1 MVPGRTMSTDG
12 IKLPRFIYGTAWKKN
27 KTKRLTALALEQ
39 GFRSI
44 DTANQYKHYNEAAV
58 GEGIREK
65 IESGLI
71 ARGDLFL
78 QTKFTHR
85 PGQDHRLPYDP
96 NSSIPDQVEQS
107 FVSSLEHL
115 GTEIID
121 SYVLHGPLSRNGL
134 GRDDWA
140 TWRAMEAIYNSG
152 RARSLGVS
160 NVTLEQLKSLYKEAC
175 VQPRFVQNRCYASQ
189 GWDYNIRSFCKA
201 NEIIY
206 QGFSLLTANRGL
218 AADPELNRIA
228 SRHGRDISQIIFRF
242 AIDIGMVPLTGT
254 SNTKHMQA
262 DLDIFNFHLNV
273 EEVQTLEV
281 LAANKDQLQVCTG

>member
-1 MVPGRTMSTDG
+1 MPGRTMLTDG
-12 IKLPRFIYGTAWKKN
+12 TKLPRFIYGTAWKKN

-65 IESGLI
+65 VESGLI
-71 ARGDLFL
+71 AREDLFL

-85 PGQDHRLPYDP
+85 PGQDHHLPYDP

-140 TWRAMEAIYNSG
+140 AWRAMEAIYNSG
-152 RARSLGVS
+152 RARMLGGS
-160 NVTLEQLKSLYKEAC
+160 NATLEQLKSLYKEAC
-175 VQPRFVQNRCYASQ
+175 VQPSFVQNRCYASQ

-218 AADPELNRIA
+218 ATDPELNRIA

-242 AIDIGMVPLTGT
+242 AIDIGIVPLTGT
-254 SNTKHMQA
+254 SNKKHMQA

-281 LAANKDQLQVCTG
+281 LAANKDQLQVSTG

>member
-1 MVPGRTMSTDG
+1 
-12 IKLPRFIYGTAWKKN
+12 
-27 KTKRLTALALEQ
+27 
-39 GFRSI
+39 
-44 DTANQYKHYNEAAV
+44 
-58 GEGIREK
+58 
-65 IESGLI
+65 
-71 ARGDLFL
+71 
-78 QTKFTHR
+78 
-85 PGQDHRLPYDP
+85 
-96 NSSIPDQVEQS
+96 
-107 FVSSLEHL
+107 
-115 GTEIID
+115 
-121 SYVLHGPLSRNGL
+121 
-134 GRDDWA
+134 
-140 TWRAMEAIYNSG
+140 MEAIYNSG
-152 RARSLGVS
+152 RARILGVS

-175 VQPRFVQNRCYASQ
+175 VRPRFVQNRCYASQ

-218 AADPELNRIA
+218 ASDPELNQIA

-242 AIDIGMVPLTGT
+242 AIDIGIVPLTGT

>member
-1 MVPGRTMSTDG
+1 MVPDRTMSTDG

-65 IESGLI
+65 VESGLI
-71 ARGDLFL
+71 AREDLFL

-96 NSSIPDQVEQS
+96 NSPIPDQVEQS

-121 SYVLHGPLSRNGL
+121 SFVLHGPLSRNGL

-140 TWRAMEAIYNSG
+140 AWRAMEAIYNSG
-152 RARSLGVS
+152 RARILGVS

-218 AADPELNRIA
+218 DSDPELNRIA

-242 AIDIGMVPLTGT
+242 AIDIGIVPLTGT

-273 EEVQTLEV
+273 EEVQTLEA
-281 LAANKDQLQVCTG
+281 LAANKDQLQVSTG